1 MSYLADWKA
10 LSTRIQGMLQAGLLH
25 SQLLAV
31 KSSDDYSGGLYLLEQ
46 TTSIFNTLKIF
57 ANQYSDSLPQLS
69 RETLQ
74 QFIQKNTDLF
84 AMLGGTSGAQFE
96 RLKATMVKLIAF
108 EAEFSF
114 VLADTQEVKRRRS
127 ELAFAHLQRCIVAD
141 VTTKDKWQRAFK
153 EGELA
158 CEKLGAS
165 HLLLHG
171 IWAFKVDAAGARTDL
186 IFPEPLDLVA
196 IERSAEGLV
205 LTEWK
210 LARETNDAPKQFDNA
225 RKQAARYASGPLA
238 GVELRNYRFAVVVTE
253 RLVDPPNDVINGDL
267 IYRHINLAV
276 NPQTPSHK

>member
-1 MSYLADWKA
+1 MSYLAEWKA

-31 KSSDDYSGGLYLLEQ
+31 RSSDDYSGGRHLLEQ
-46 TTSIFNTLKIF
+46 TTSVFEALQKF
-57 ANQYSDSLPQLS
+57 ADQYSDSLPQPA

-74 QFIQKNTDLF
+74 QFIKKNTDLF
-84 AMLGGTSGAQFE
+84 TMSGGTSNAQFE
-96 RLKATMVKLIAF
+96 RLKATLVMLTAI
-108 EAEFSF
+108 ETEFSF
-114 VLADTQEVKRRRS
+114 LLADTQEVMRRRS
-127 ELAFAHLQRCIVAD
+127 ELAFVHLQRSIVAD
-141 VTTKDKWQRAFK
+141 VTTKEKWQRAFK

-171 IWAFKVDAAGARTDL
+171 IWAFKVNAAGARTDL
-186 IFPEPLDLVA
+186 IFPEPPDPIA

-210 LARETNDAPKQFDNA
+210 LARKTDDAPQQFDNA
-225 RKQAARYASGPLA
+225 RKQAASYASGPLA

-253 RLVDPPNDVINGDL
+253 RLVDPPNDVIEGDL